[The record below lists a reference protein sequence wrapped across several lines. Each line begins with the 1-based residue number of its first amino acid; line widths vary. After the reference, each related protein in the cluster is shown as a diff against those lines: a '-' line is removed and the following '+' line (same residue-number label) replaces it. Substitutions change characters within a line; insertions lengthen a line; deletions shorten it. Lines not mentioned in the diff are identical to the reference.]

1 MPAPWTAER
10 VVSPAEAL
18 ALVAAAHPSLS
29 ASRIEALGEGWDN
42 TAYLVDDT
50 WVFRFPR
57 RQIAVEL
64 IEIESRVLP
73 AIAGR
78 LPLPIPVPE
87 LLGEPSE
94 SFPWPFSGYR
104 RLHGRT
110 ADRAALDPTR
120 KAALAE
126 PLAEF
131 LAALHAV
138 DGRAT
143 GAPVDTLAR
152 TNTERVVPVVRSGL
166 EAAVAAGLIDDLRPY
181 EPLLAQVHGPLPPR
195 AVLVHADLYVRHV
208 LVDDASRACGVIDWG
223 DVHLGHPG
231 LDLALAFSLLPPS
244 ARSRF
249 ARAYGPIDDESW
261 ALGRQRGLLYGAVLC
276 AYGLDIGDSALVAE
290 GQQALRW
297 VLE

>member
-1 MPAPWTAER
+1 MQALPAPLRTWFETR
-10 VVSPAEAL
+10 GWSI
-18 ALVAAAHPSLS
+18 HPHQQAML
-29 ASRIEALGEGWDN
+29 
-42 TAYLVDDT
+42 
-50 WVFRFPR
+50 
-57 RQIAVEL
+57 
-64 IEIESRVLP
+64 
-73 AIAGR
+73 
-78 LPLPIPVPE
+78 
-87 LLGEPSE
+87 
-94 SFPWPFSGYR
+94 
-104 RLHGRT
+104 
-110 ADRAALDPTR
+110 DRAAETALLLIAPTGGG
-120 KAALAE
+120 KTLAGFLPTLAELAENPAKGLHTLYISPLKALAADIRRN
-126 PLAEF
+126 L
-131 LAALHAV
+131 
-138 DGRAT
+138 T
-143 GAPVDTLAR
+143 GPAR
-152 TNTERVVPVVRSGL
+152 EMGL
-166 EAAVAAGLIDDLRPY
+166 RPGIAVAAGLIDDLRPY